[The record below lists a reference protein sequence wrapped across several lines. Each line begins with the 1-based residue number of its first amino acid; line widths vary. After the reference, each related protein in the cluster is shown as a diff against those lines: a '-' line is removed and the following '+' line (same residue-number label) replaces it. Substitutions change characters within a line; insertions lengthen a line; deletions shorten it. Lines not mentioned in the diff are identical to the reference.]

1 MDEQRRISL
10 LTEMVEQHY
19 ALLYRYAYRLSG
31 SASDAEDLAQ
41 QTFLTAQSKL
51 DQLRDPLHAKGWLC
65 AILRN
70 HYLKSV
76 RSSSA
81 KLLTT
86 LERLPEPP
94 DPVPDDAPV
103 DSEVLQSAINDMPEE
118 FRTPLVLFYFE
129 EFSYQEIAE
138 QMGVPIGTIMSR
150 LARAKVHL
158 RGRLLACEPALMD
171 R

>member
-1 MDEQRRISL
+1 MDEQRRISQ
-10 LTEMVEQHY
+10 LTDMVEQHY
-19 ALLYRYAYRLSG
+19 ALLYRYGYRLSG
-31 SASDAEDLAQ
+31 SASDAEDLTQ
-41 QTFLTAQSKL
+41 QTFLTAHSKL

-76 RSSSA
+76 RNNGA
-81 KLLTT
+81 KTFIT
-86 LERLPEPP
+86 LETLPEPSE
-94 DPVPDDAPV
+94 PVPPDALV
-103 DSEVLQSAINDMPEE
+103 DPQELQAAINDMPEE
-118 FRTPLVLFYFE
+118 FRTPIILFYFE

-150 LARAKVHL
+150 LARGKAHL